1 MPVILRPEI
10 ASLVPY
16 RQGRPA
22 AADAFKLSS
31 NENPFA
37 PHPAVLEAIAASSVN
52 RYPDGAA
59 VALRERLAE
68 RIGVAIDE
76 VHVGAGSVAILQ
88 QLLSAAAG
96 AGDEVLY
103 AWRSFEAYPGLV
115 TVSGATSVTVPV
127 LADGRHDL
135 DAMAAAVTDRT
146 RAVIV
151 CTPNNPTSA
160 IVTMREFEAF
170 MAKVPDTVLV
180 LLDEAYREFVTDP
193 HAVEGLSLLE
203 RHPNLVVLRTF
214 SKAYGLAGLRVGYAA
229 GPAYIL
235 DAARSAAI
243 PLSVTEPAQRAAL
256 AALDHE
262 VELREQVDVLV
273 ERRARVRDGLRAAG
287 LGIPEPQGNFV
298 WLATGEDTSAAAEVL
313 ERHGIVARVF
323 APDGIRVSVGEEE
336 SVDALLRSAAE
347 VVEML
352 RPGV

>member
-1 MPVILRPEI
+1 VILRPEI

-37 PHPAVLEAIAASSVN
+37 PHPAVLEAISAASVN

-68 RIGVAIDE
+68 RLGVAIDE
-76 VHVGAGSVAILQ
+76 VHVGSGSVAILQ
-88 QLLSAAAG
+88 QLISAAAG

-146 RAVIV
+146 RVVIV

-160 IVTMREFEAF
+160 IVTAGEFEAF
-170 MAKVPDTVLV
+170 MAKVPETVLV
-180 LLDEAYREFVTDP
+180 LLDEAYREFVT
-193 HAVEGLSLLE
+193 
-203 RHPNLVVLRTF
+203 
-214 SKAYGLAGLRVGYAA
+214 
-229 GPAYIL
+229 GP
-235 DAARSAAI
+235 
-243 PLSVTEPAQRAAL
+243 
-256 AALDHE
+256 
-262 VELREQVDVLV
+262 
-273 ERRARVRDGLRAAG
+273 
-287 LGIPEPQGNFV
+287 
-298 WLATGEDTSAAAEVL
+298 
-313 ERHGIVARVF
+313 
-323 APDGIRVSVGEEE
+323 
-336 SVDALLRSAAE
+336 
-347 VVEML
+347 
-352 RPGV
+352 RPG